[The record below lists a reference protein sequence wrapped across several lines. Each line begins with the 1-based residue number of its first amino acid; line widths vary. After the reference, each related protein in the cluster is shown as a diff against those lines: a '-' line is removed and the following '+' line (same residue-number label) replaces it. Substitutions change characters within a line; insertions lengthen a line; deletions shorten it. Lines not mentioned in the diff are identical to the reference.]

1 MSAIARLLRILGT
14 RLLPVLVV
22 LLAIFVGWL
31 SQHEQPLGLFFATIF
46 PIFKGQLPST
56 IFGHGSM
63 TGTPPVPDDMMPL
76 PRPKNELFLE
86 LPGGYQMPQAGLGM
100 CCRPSAYDDVL
111 VRRTVL
117 WYLLLG
123 GRHIDAA
130 HLYLNHRAIGQ
141 GIQDA
146 IKRGIPREEI
156 FVTTKIFPTFYG
168 YNTTLRVV
176 PTYLE
181 ELQLDYID
189 LVLMHFPAHFPFLTN
204 DCNKQKLTP
213 AECRADTYR
222 ALSELRIDPNED
234 QQDDSN
240 NKKKGI
246 LRNIGVSN
254 FAVPHLQQVQSLNL
268 APVAVNQFQFNPWAP
283 DFVQDTYQYC
293 RTHNISITAYAS
305 LGGSLQHSQAAT
317 VDGLNAIAQKH
328 AKSVPQVMLRWAIQN
343 HMAVIPGTGN
353 PNHMKE
359 NLDVY
364 SFELDAEDMAVID
377 SLKEDPLAKKFFYM
391 EPPKE

>member
-1 MSAIARLLRILGT
+1 
-14 RLLPVLVV
+14 
-22 LLAIFVGWL
+22 
-31 SQHEQPLGLFFATIF
+31 
-46 PIFKGQLPST
+46 
-56 IFGHGSM
+56 M

-86 LPGGYQMPQAGLGM
+86 LPGGYRMPQAGLGM

-123 GRHIDAA
+123 GRHLDAA

-156 FVTTKIFPTFYG
+156 FVTTKIFPSFYG
-168 YNTTLRVV
+168 YNSTLRVV

-189 LVLMHFPAHFPFLTN
+189 LVLMHFPSNFPFLTN
-204 DCNKQKLTP
+204 DCTKQKLTP
-213 AECRADTYR
+213 AQCRADTYR
-222 ALSELRIDPNED
+222 ALSELRIRT
-234 QQDDSN
+234 DDDEGDAHDSDSIN
-240 NKKKGI
+240 NKKSKGI

-254 FAVPHLQQVQSLNL
+254 FAVPHLQQIQGLNL
-268 APVAVNQFQFNPWAP
+268 APIAVNQFQFNPWAP
-283 DFVQDTYQYC
+283 EFSQKTYQYC
-293 RTHNISITAYAS
+293 RAHNISITAYAS

-317 VDGLNAIAQKH
+317 VEALDAIAKKH
-328 AKSVPQVMLRWAIQN
+328 SKSVPQVMLRWALQN

-359 NLDVY
+359 NLNVY

-377 SLKEDPLAKKFFYM
+377 TLKEDPLAKKFFYM
-391 EPPKE
+391 ESPKE